1 MGFFGSADDAV
12 MGGSV
17 KNENELMEQYIY
29 DELSMLTDED
39 KKAFLESSD
48 CQALLEKG
56 LINRKTMIR
65 LNKNDDLA
73 RRTKMA
79 AFQLAK
85 EHKDPLWT
93 QLVKN
98 RIKERMLIRKIATK
112 YSSKASIAARR
123 GQRDY
128 LKHQMGGHFVRPTID
143 ANDRK
148 DSYNKK

>member
-1 MGFFGSADDAV
+1 MGFFSGSETMED
-12 MGGSV
+12 GIR
-17 KNENELMEQYIY
+17 NESELMEQYIY
-29 DELSMLTDED
+29 DELSMLNDED
-39 KKAFLESSD
+39 KQAFIESAE

-56 LINRKTMIR
+56 LINRRTLIR
-65 LNKNDDLA
+65 LNKNDDLS

-85 EHKDPLWT
+85 EHKDTLWT

-98 RIKERMLIRKIATK
+98 RIKERMLIKKIAAKYATK
-112 YSSKASIAARR
+112 ARMSAKK

-128 LKHQMGGHFVRPTID
+128 LKRAIGGKFVRPSID

-148 DSYNKK
+148 DSYSHK